1 MDNPETMSDEEFDNL
16 YEDILNNGLVNEE
29 YKQKL
34 IKLID
39 AYGKNVD
46 ALADYAELDVTQ
58 WGKSDLLSGRD
69 YDCFYS
75 K

>member
-1 MDNPETMSDEEFDNL
+1 MLGVIMENPETMSDEEFDNL

-39 AYGKNVD
+39 NYGKNVN
-46 ALADYAELDVTQ
+46 ALSDYAEIDVTQ
-58 WGKSDLLSGRD
+58 WGNPI
-69 YDCFYS
+69 Y
-75 K
+75 

>member
-1 MDNPETMSDEEFDNL
+1 MENEETMSDEEFDNL
-16 YEDILNNGLVNEE
+16 YEDILNNGLINEE

-46 ALADYAELDVTQ
+46 ALSDYAEIDITQ
-58 WGKSDLLSGRD
+58 WGNPI
-69 YDCFYS
+69 Y
-75 K
+75 

>member
-1 MDNPETMSDEEFDNL
+1 MENTETMSDEEFDTL

-34 IKLID
+34 IKLMD

-46 ALADYAELDVTQ
+46 ALSDYAEIDVTQ
-58 WGKSDLLSGRD
+58 WGIPI
-69 YDCFYS
+69 Y
-75 K
+75 

>member
-1 MDNPETMSDEEFDNL
+1 MENEETMSDEEFDNL

-34 IKLID
+34 IKLMD

-46 ALADYAELDVTQ
+46 ALVDYAELDVTQ
-58 WGKSDLLSGRD
+58 WGNLI
-69 YDCFYS
+69 Y
-75 K
+75 

>member
-1 MDNPETMSDEEFDNL
+1 MENEETMSDEDFDNL
-16 YEDILNNGLVNEE
+16 YEDILNNGLINEE

-46 ALADYAELDVTQ
+46 ALSDYAEIDITQ
-58 WGKSDLLSGRD
+58 WGNPI
-69 YDCFYS
+69 Y
-75 K
+75 

>member
-1 MDNPETMSDEEFDNL
+1 MLGVIMENPETMSDEEFDNL

-39 AYGKNVD
+39 NYEKNVN
-46 ALADYAELDVTQ
+46 ALSDYAEIDVTQ
-58 WGKSDLLSGRD
+58 WGNPI
-69 YDCFYS
+69 Y
-75 K
+75 

>member
-1 MDNPETMSDEEFDNL
+1 MENEETMSDEEFDNL

-34 IKLID
+34 IKLMD

-46 ALADYAELDVTQ
+46 ALADYAELDVTH
-58 WGKSDLLSGRD
+58 WGNLI
-69 YDCFYS
+69 Y
-75 K
+75 

>member
-1 MDNPETMSDEEFDNL
+1 MENEETMSDEEFDNL

-34 IKLID
+34 IKLMD

-46 ALADYAELDVTQ
+46 ALSDYAEIDVTQ
-58 WGKSDLLSGRD
+58 WGNPI
-69 YDCFYS
+69 Y
-75 K
+75 

>member
-1 MDNPETMSDEEFDNL
+1 MENEETMTDDEFDKL

-34 IKLID
+34 IKLMD

-46 ALADYAELDVTQ
+46 ALSDYAEIDVTQ
-58 WGKSDLLSGRD
+58 WGIPI
-69 YDCFYS
+69 Y
-75 K
+75 

>member
-1 MDNPETMSDEEFDNL
+1 MLGVIMENPETMSDEEFDNL

-34 IKLID
+34 IKLMD

-46 ALADYAELDVTQ
+46 ALSDYAEIDVTQ
-58 WGKSDLLSGRD
+58 WGNPI
-69 YDCFYS
+69 Y
-75 K
+75 

>member
-1 MDNPETMSDEEFDNL
+1 MENEETMSNEEFDNL

-34 IKLID
+34 IKLMD

-46 ALADYAELDVTQ
+46 ALSDYAEIDVTQ
-58 WGKSDLLSGRD
+58 WGNPI
-69 YDCFYS
+69 Y
-75 K
+75 

>member
-1 MDNPETMSDEEFDNL
+1 MENEETMSDEEFDNL

-34 IKLID
+34 IKLMD

-46 ALADYAELDVTQ
+46 ALSDYAEIDITQ
-58 WGKSDLLSGRD
+58 WGNPI
-69 YDCFYS
+69 Y
-75 K
+75 